1 MSGFRR
7 RDRTVAH
14 GRGVESPSS
23 KGDRGVRAG
32 KYLVFLEIESL
43 EARDWYFARPGE
55 ESEEFTR
62 FFEQHPEAAAALEK
76 WQKLSPFGS
85 QTNVS
90 TDYVAVAE

>member
-1 MSGFRR
+1 L
-7 RDRTVAH
+7 DA
-14 GRGVESPSS
+14 
-23 KGDRGVRAG
+23 A
-32 KYLVFLEIESL
+32 
-43 EARDWYFARPGE
+43 E

-85 QTNVS
+85 KTDVS